1 MVLHATYPYTG
12 RFVLRLTDA
21 VVDRILH
28 SIDHGGP
35 LNIESLR
42 DVACSLQLT
51 ELCQLLMD
59 HDDSHVLVAPAA
71 SGFSPADVL
80 ELERRA
86 THSPFPPVHR
96 LVSYY
101 ILDPR
106 AGLGLTQAEQLF
118 HRLLQLSASDGVDRV
133 YREPE
138 LRDPAWAVDPTDDE
152 YAPDQ
157 GYVKGGTSGPD
168 KYKGLNVNNAAIWG
182 KYDGNQIGFV
192 DLERGWN
199 LNHEDL
205 PAAAFP
211 GFNTNVYTPS
221 NPATGNHGTAVL
233 GVVLGLDNDKG
244 IVGIAPGAKLRR
256 VVSRVKSA
264 TDEWDLVNAILAALA
279 PGVMTPGDVLL
290 LEVETVRGNP
300 IQGYP
305 VEIVDLWFDAI
316 RLAVGN
322 GIVVVEAAGNG
333 ASDLAGNDVVRNLD
347 DLEADWPD
355 APAWRSLKRTSPKF
369 LDSGAIMVSACTS
382 EVENVPGVL
391 QGVHRRL
398 SYATFGSRIDC
409 YAWGENVY
417 SAGYGWIPP
426 DADPSLPNT
435 WYTDSFNGTSAASAI
450 IAGAALLVQDMHLS
464 TRGWR
469 LAPAQV
475 RALLSD
481 KVSGVKILNDV
492 GSTSIG
498 VMPDLV
504 ALAGKLGAVPDVFI
518 RDSVTD
524 AGNVPSG
531 KVTMSPD
538 IIVRNNPVPNAAGTF
553 GEAGPWVNA
562 APPIDAVRVDQPNYL
577 YVRLRNRSLVDATG
591 VTVKLYWSKT
601 SPLMAPFH
609 WNFIG
614 QLTGILVPAGGTLT
628 VAGPFTWTPATG
640 QLPTS
645 DPGCFIAVAHHP
657 LDPRPP
663 LLPASTSWGKF
674 LTYVRRNNNV
684 ARRSFSTIEPS
695 PTSAG
700 YAAAPFVIRGAG
712 DEAREFSFQVVQQL
726 PEGVRLWWDVPSELA
741 AMMRRAACV
750 EADQEG
756 EGDGRRR
763 LLLPRRRR
771 LDLPSLILDA
781 DAEYPCTL
789 HVAVPRSA
797 RPPGDGEIVLRQL
810 WREREVGRLTWTLGP
825 GGDEPR

>member
-1 MVLHATYPYTG
+1 
-12 RFVLRLTDA
+12 
-21 VVDRILH
+21 
-28 SIDHGGP
+28 
-35 LNIESLR
+35 
-42 DVACSLQLT
+42 
-51 ELCQLLMD
+51 
-59 HDDSHVLVAPAA
+59 
-71 SGFSPADVL
+71 
-80 ELERRA
+80 
-86 THSPFPPVHR
+86 
-96 LVSYY
+96 
-101 ILDPR
+101 
-106 AGLGLTQAEQLF
+106 
-118 HRLLQLSASDGVDRV
+118 
-133 YREPE
+133 
-138 LRDPAWAVDPTDDE
+138 
-152 YAPDQ
+152 
-157 GYVKGGTSGPD
+157 
-168 KYKGLNVNNAAIWG
+168 
-182 KYDGNQIGFV
+182 
-192 DLERGWN
+192 
-199 LNHEDL
+199 
-205 PAAAFP
+205 
-211 GFNTNVYTPS
+211 
-221 NPATGNHGTAVL
+221 
-233 GVVLGLDNDKG
+233 
-244 IVGIAPGAKLRR
+244 
-256 VVSRVKSA
+256 
-264 TDEWDLVNAILAALA
+264 
-279 PGVMTPGDVLL
+279 
-290 LEVETVRGNP
+290 
-300 IQGYP
+300 
-305 VEIVDLWFDAI
+305 
-316 RLAVGN
+316 
-322 GIVVVEAAGNG
+322 
-333 ASDLAGNDVVRNLD
+333 
-347 DLEADWPD
+347 
-355 APAWRSLKRTSPKF
+355 
-369 LDSGAIMVSACTS
+369 
-382 EVENVPGVL
+382 
-391 QGVHRRL
+391 
-398 SYATFGSRIDC
+398 
-409 YAWGENVY
+409 
-417 SAGYGWIPP
+417 
-426 DADPSLPNT
+426 
-435 WYTDSFNGTSAASAI
+435 
-450 IAGAALLVQDMHLS
+450 
-464 TRGWR
+464 
-469 LAPAQV
+469 
-475 RALLSD
+475 
-481 KVSGVKILNDV
+481 
-492 GSTSIG
+492 
-498 VMPDLV
+498 MPDLV

-741 AMMRRAACV
+741 AMIRRAACV

-789 HVAVPRSA
+789 HVVFPRSA
-797 RPPGDGEIVLRQL
+797 RPPGMARSCSGSCGASGRSAAS
-810 WREREVGRLTWTLGP
+810 RGRSAPEVTSRAEHLAAGRTAHGDNRRRPAGAPAGRPRRPIHPRSGARSRWHGVCLP
-825 GGDEPR
+825 GARP